1 MTSYFILRVSVLF
14 QMNQLDGSGLR
25 PNELRHISSFPNGR
39 NRGPLFLQGYEGL
52 MKIPRQYFVEVV
64 WLYQNGS
71 EKAMVI
77 SGQEMGYGPEYGFL
91 DLSQFLWCPVENRL

>member
-1 MTSYFILRVSVLF
+1 M
-14 QMNQLDGSGLR
+14 
-25 PNELRHISSFPNGR
+25 
-39 NRGPLFLQGYEGL
+39 GYVGL

-64 WLYQNGS
+64 CLYQNGS

-77 SGQEMGYGPEYGFL
+77 SEQEMGYGPKNSEYGFL